1 MSSYDFALSG
11 EVLNE
16 TVATSG
22 QYAATDMALSIN
34 SVHCVGSLTVIFR
47 AQREVLIDYFQL
59 VKAYSILILRC
70 VIMFRA
76 EGTSVVKRLFGTV
89 DS

>member
-1 MSSYDFALSG
+1 MPSYDFELSG

-34 SVHCVGSLTVIFR
+34 SVDCLGTLTVIFKV
-47 AQREVLIDYFQL
+47 QREVLIDDFQL
-59 VKAYSILILRC
+59 VKLILY
-70 VIMFRA
+70 
-76 EGTSVVKRLFGTV
+76 
-89 DS
+89 